1 MAEQK
6 NPDRVIS
13 IFRFRRKQVSPAQW
27 EEYTT
32 TGARMMEIAT
42 AMPGFI
48 SFREYKHPDGE
59 FIGVTEWA
67 SVEALAQWREHP
79 EHRKAQARGRELFY
93 TEYEVVVCK
102 PIHEYSFKR
111 SE

>member
-13 IFRFRRKQVSPAQW
+13 IFRFRRKQVSPQER
-27 EEYTT
+27 EEYNT

-67 SVEALAQWREHP
+67 SVEALTQWREHP

-93 TEYEVVVCK
+93 TEYELVTCK
-102 PIHEYSFKR
+102 PLREYSFKQK
-111 SE
+111 E

>member
-13 IFRFRRKQVSPAQW
+13 IFRFRRKQVSPAER
-27 EEYTT
+27 EEYLT

-48 SFREYKHPDGE
+48 SFREYQNRDGE
-59 FIGVTEWA
+59 FLGVTEWA
-67 SVEALAQWREHP
+67 SAEALTQWREHP
-79 EHRKAQARGRELFY
+79 EHRNAQARGRDLFY
-93 TEYEVVVCK
+93 TEYEVVTCK
-102 PIHEYSFKR
+102 PLHEYSFKQK
-111 SE
+111 E